1 MSQPS
6 KRGPGSLLIAI
17 YAVFAISA
25 TARASYQLATKFTDA
40 PIAYSLSA
48 LSALVYIVATISLAK
63 KSAAAARLAR
73 VAVLFE
79 LVGVLVIGT
88 LSLVLPQWFQ
98 HPTVWSWYGLNY
110 ACLPLVLPIFGL
122 LYLNKRRSAK

>member
-1 MSQPS
+1 MSQPN
-6 KRGPGSLLIAI
+6 KRGPGTLLIAV

-40 PIAYSLSA
+40 PLAYSLSA
-48 LSALVYIVATISLAK
+48 LSAAVYIVATTSLAK
-63 KSAAAARLAR
+63 KSTASAKVAR

-79 LVGVLVIGT
+79 LAGVLIIGT

-110 ACLPLVLPIFGL
+110 ACLPLVLPVFGL